1 MNLTILTNHNDD
13 PRFVGLVKRVIS
25 QLLEDEYPDQICLI
39 RIDNWFD
46 HKWLK
51 FSGLGR
57 IGYFEDFRLESDTA
71 LDAFS
76 QDQITFPP
84 FTPNRVLA
92 EYNFWRD
99 ERGEYLPSLQ
109 ALLVHDRKLA
119 RSADNLHQRVTD
131 FTTSALFLWFSSNT
145 KLNSRGSIMVFEVK
159 DLEVHTWYMGLSQD
173 DDWKVAQTKGIARE
187 QAVELIRQDVFRGH
201 TEAKPS
207 HTDQIPRLART
218 PVSSL
223 CVDQPLKHNL
233 GWFD

>member
-1 MNLTILTNHNDD
+1 
-13 PRFVGLVKRVIS
+13 
-25 QLLEDEYPDQICLI
+25 
-39 RIDNWFD
+39 
-46 HKWLK
+46 
-51 FSGLGR
+51 
-57 IGYFEDFRLESDTA
+57 
-71 LDAFS
+71 
-76 QDQITFPP
+76 
-84 FTPNRVLA
+84 
-92 EYNFWRD
+92 
-99 ERGEYLPSLQ
+99 
-109 ALLVHDRKLA
+109 
-119 RSADNLHQRVTD
+119 
-131 FTTSALFLWFSSNT
+131 
-145 KLNSRGSIMVFEVK
+145 MVFEVK